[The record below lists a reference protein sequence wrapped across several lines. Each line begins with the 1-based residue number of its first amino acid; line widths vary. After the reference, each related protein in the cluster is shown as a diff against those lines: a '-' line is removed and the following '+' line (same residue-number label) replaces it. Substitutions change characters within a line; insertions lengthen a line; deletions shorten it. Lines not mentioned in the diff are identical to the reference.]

1 MRLFAEKK
9 RNWIF
14 AAVAFGVLASCS
26 FAQNAPPKKTKKK
39 QDTSQTDNKQS
50 AEPDKALY
58 DRAMADQKKGRYTE
72 ARLSLQTLINTYPD
86 SEYLAKAKLSIADSY
101 YKESGTSNLTLA
113 INEYKDFITFFPF
126 LEESTYAQMQVG
138 MAHYRMMEK
147 ADRDRTE
154 AEAAEDEF
162 QTFLLK
168 YPQSPLAPKA
178 GQRLRE
184 VQEVLAESDY
194 RIGRFYFLKGD
205 SRAAVPRLLEVTE
218 RYPLYSESD
227 QALWMIGSIYDKAEK
242 REVADKF
249 YARIVRDYPGSA
261 YNAEA
266 KKKLMAAGVPVPQ
279 PDPAALARMQ
289 GAKLSAANDP
299 RPTVMRRGFAAI
311 KSSPD
316 VTHAAKSGNPNLNP
330 PSDIDA
336 GEVLKP
342 TAAGSTIAA
351 KAVGGSENSTAVET
365 VPAGASAPSED
376 VPDAGSPP
384 DTGVSPDG
392 VPASVSGQSGSI
404 VGNSN
409 SQLPSDA
416 GPPTTAP
423 AETPAASSTGA
434 PGSAVSGSSAPP
446 AATGSATS
454 SASGTSAGA
463 GATATPGE
471 SSSGTAAAAAP
482 GTDAAKTAAAK
493 SADCSTATSGSG
505 QSDSSQP
512 CAANPKTESTSKKKK
527 GLHKLVPW

>member
-1 MRLFAEKK
+1 MKLFSENE

-14 AAVAFGVLASCS
+14 FAVVFGLLTSAS
-26 FAQNAPPKKTKKK
+26 FAQNAPPKTKKK
-39 QDTSQTDNKQS
+39 KADATQTEPKQS

-86 SEYLAKAKLSIADSY
+86 SEYLAKAKLAIADSY

-126 LEESTYAQMQVG
+126 LDEATYAQMQVG
-138 MAHYRMMEK
+138 MAHYHMMEK

-168 YPQSPLAPKA
+168 YPQSPLVPKA
-178 GQRLRE
+178 TQRLRE

-194 RIGRFYFLKGD
+194 RIGRFYYLKGD

-218 RYPLYSESD
+218 RYPLYSQSD
-227 QALWMIGSIYDKAEK
+227 QALWMIGAIYEKAEK

-249 YARIVRDYPGSA
+249 YARIVRDYPGSP

-266 KKKLMAAGVPVPQ
+266 RRRLMAAGVPVPQ
-279 PDPAALARMQ
+279 PDPTALARLQ
-289 GAKLSAANDP
+289 EAKQSTVKDP
-299 RPTVMRRGFAAI
+299 HPTVMRRGLAAV

-342 TAAGSTIAA
+342 TAAGNNIGA
-351 KAVGGSENSTAVET
+351 KTVGQPGNSAAVET
-365 VPAGASAPSED
+365 VPTGASAPSED
-376 VPDAGSPP
+376 VPDAGPP
-384 DTGVSPDG
+384 SSEGGVAPEGMPSSVTGT
-392 VPASVSGQSGSI
+392 SGQI
-404 VGNSN
+404 VGGSPSELPKQSN
-409 SQLPSDA
+409 QQPA
-416 GPPTTAP
+416 TATAAPPA
-423 AETPAASSTGA
+423 GA
-434 PGSAVSGSSAPP
+434 PGAAESSSAPP
-446 AATGSATS
+446 TTGGASAPGGSGTTTPTAN
-454 SASGTSAGA
+454 ASGTGA
-463 GATATPGE
+463 ATTP
-471 SSSGTAAAAAP
+471 AAAAST
-482 GTDAAKTAAAK
+482 G
-493 SADCSTATSGSG
+493 CTATNSDGG
-505 QSDSSQP
+505 KSDSSQP